1 MVFDEN
7 ISDSISL
14 SRVLDHFMTSG
25 EDPQTILDFLSLYKD
40 QLNEV
45 LKYSDTSPRLLSYGF
60 LQKLGISQLK
70 QFADALNRDFPG
82 NAIEVAFLHFQ
93 ILAWGSPTERN
104 IFHHARVNN
113 MELMRNVERPY
124 SGTSGGE
131 YLEFDRDF
139 ADADEGF
146 HFANIVNGLK
156 LNSLSRY
163 LKNCVR
169 YSTVAER
176 LFQEDVFRQIDPM
189 HQWVMLRDFPME
201 GPLSLLKGLKQILC
215 SGVVGVQVKKAVVRI
230 LRDFYVWGDFFRTG
244 VFADNKLLVD
254 IDIANS
260 FNWIAMK
267 LELRGDDRLCD
278 WILLYVLMRRG
289 VEFLKP
295 GLNGHRE
302 LFKRY
307 FDIVDLLEAV

>member
-1 MVFDEN
+1 MVFDEK
-7 ISDSISL
+7 ISDSVSL
-14 SRVLDHFMTSG
+14 SRVLDHFVVSG
-25 EDPQTILDFLSLYKD
+25 ESPETILNFMSLYKD

-45 LKYSDTSPRLLSYGF
+45 LRYSDTSPRLLSYGF

-93 ILAWGSPTERN
+93 ILAWGSSTERN
-104 IFHHARVNN
+104 IFHHAMVTNLES
-113 MELMRNVERPY
+113 MSNVKRPY
-124 SGTSGGE
+124 SGTSGRE

-156 LNSLSRY
+156 LNPLSHY

-176 LFQEDVFRQIDPM
+176 LFQEDVFRHIDPT

-201 GPLSLLKGLKQILC
+201 GPLSMVKGLKQILC
-215 SGVVGVQVKKAVVRI
+215 SCDIGVQLKKAVVRV

-244 VFADNKLLVD
+244 IFADNKLLVD
-254 IDIANS
+254 IDITNS
-260 FNWIAMK
+260 FNQIAMK
-267 LELRGDDRLCD
+267 LELRGDDRLYD
-278 WILLYVLMRRG
+278 WILLYILMRRG

-295 GLNGHRE
+295 GLNGHKE

-307 FDIVDLLEAV
+307 FDITDLLEAV